1 LCEGDYN
8 PEVEIILGFNP
19 DPQGPTWRG
28 KKPGEVTPFG
38 MSGGGV
44 WRFPSLGSAGSWKPS
59 DIRVV
64 GLQSVWNETKK
75 FLRVTRI
82 ARLLRLIADEDTDL
96 SKLIQQH
103 LSRE

>member
-1 LCEGDYN
+1 
-8 PEVEIILGFNP
+8 
-19 DPQGPTWRG
+19 
-28 KKPGEVTPFG
+28 
-38 MSGGGV
+38 
-44 WRFPSLGSAGSWKPS
+44 
-59 DIRVV
+59 VV